1 MKNKFQSALVKNYSK
16 FIHDSETNVA
26 IKASYDLGN
35 ILWQNNLGIFSL
47 PELEE
52 HLINRLITR
61 NDQANYK
68 LNPSTS
74 KNGGEYLFI
83 VTEIYSTG
91 GHSRLLE
98 NLVSFLPEKS
108 ADLIY
113 TQTIDVKVR
122 HKINS
127 LFRTISSVDSNK
139 TDDSNIIFLSRIISG
154 FKNVFLLIH
163 PYDINSVI
171 SCGLAKKLNPC
182 LKIFF
187 VNHSDHTFTYGETV
201 SDFWFQISAHGR
213 RIDFGRKLQCSI
225 SYLGIPIQTNNYK
238 NLVSK
243 FKDGDLILSC
253 GSYLKYKPTSNGSI
267 IHLIECLLKKYKNSN
282 VKIIGVRIFRDYWW
296 WSLKFKY
303 WKRLKLYSSLP
314 FTDYINACKD
324 AKLYIDSHPFPG
336 GTAFAEQFFM
346 GNKIC
351 TGLVSRFNGYTPLER
366 FKFESPTKVIDNLS
380 EIDINEFSKMYF
392 DLKEIHSFNNVKR
405 RFLDTIKGE
414 CHDFPSTLNKL
425 SNVTDVKK
433 IKKVEKVISS
443 VRIWN
448 FNILITLIN
457 NSTFSSSLSYII
469 KKIILKCIKSFKL
482 NSQLFSKST

>member
-1 MKNKFQSALVKNYSK
+1 MKNKFQSTLVKNYLK
-16 FIHDSETNVA
+16 FIHNSETNVA
-26 IKASYDLGN
+26 INASRDLGN
-35 ILWQNNLGIFSL
+35 ILWQNNLDIFSL

-52 HLINRLITR
+52 HLIARFTTDS
-61 NDQANYK
+61 DQANYK
-68 LNPSTS
+68 LDSSIS

-83 VTEIYSTG
+83 ATEIYSTG

-113 TQTIDVKVR
+113 TQKIDVKAS
-122 HKINS
+122 HKINL
-127 LFRTISSVDSNK
+127 LFRSISSVDSNK
-139 TDDSNIIFLSRIISG
+139 TDDCNIIFLSRIISG

-171 SCGLAKKLNPC
+171 SCGLAKKLNPDQ
-182 LKIFF
+182 KIFF
-187 VNHSDHTFTYGETV
+187 VNHSDHTFTFGETV

-213 RIDFGRKLQCSI
+213 RIDFGRKLQCST
-225 SYLGIPIQTNNYK
+225 SYLGIPIQTSNYK

-253 GSYLKYKPTSNGSI
+253 GSYLKFKPTSNGSI
-267 IHLIECLLKKYKNSN
+267 IQLIESLLKTYKNSN
-282 VKIIGVRIFRDYWW
+282 VKIIGVRIFLDYWW

-314 FTDYINACKD
+314 HTDYINACKD

-351 TGLVSRFNGYTPLER
+351 TGLISRFNGYTPLER
-366 FKFESPTKVIDNLS
+366 FKFENPTKVIDNLG
-380 EIDINEFSKMYF
+380 EIDINEFNKMYS
-392 DLKEIHSFNNVKR
+392 DLTEIHSFNNVKR
-405 RFLDTIKGE
+405 RFLETIKGE
-414 CHDFPSTLNKL
+414 CHDFPSSLDELT
-425 SNVTDVKK
+425 NVTDVIKN
-433 IKKVEKVISS
+433 KKVEKVSAS
-443 VRIWN
+443 VAIWD

-457 NSTFSSSLSYII
+457 NSTFDSSLNYVIR
-469 KKIILKCIKSFKL
+469 KIILKCIKTFKL
-482 NSQLFSKST
+482 NSLLFSKS